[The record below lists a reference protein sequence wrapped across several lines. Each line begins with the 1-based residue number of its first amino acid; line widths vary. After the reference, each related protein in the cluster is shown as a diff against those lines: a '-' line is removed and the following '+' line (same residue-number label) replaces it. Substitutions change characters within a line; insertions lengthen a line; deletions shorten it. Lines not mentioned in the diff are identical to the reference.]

1 LTLSEVI
8 EEGLYSKEKGKFLSP
23 DNENE
28 LAFSEAI
35 FSGMLDSSLIR
46 VLDTKD
52 GTVHELDTALQ
63 KGLINISSGSCVDAL
78 SGNVLSLLDSIEGG
92 ILIDL
97 SNQPKYGVLDI
108 IEEDLVEI
116 DGAFI
121 DPGTSNPVSFKAA
134 IDSGLIDRTAFLV
147 RNLNYQS
154 LVTLDGAIAENIIDV
169 NNVFRN
175 STIKSD

>member
-1 LTLSEVI
+1 M
-8 EEGLYSKEKGKFLSP
+8 LYSKEKGKFLSP

-92 ILIDL
+92 ILIVETASL
-97 SNQPKYGVLDI
+97 NVIHFWSEHLYFPVLKSI
-108 IEEDLVEI
+108 M
-116 DGAFI
+116 F
-121 DPGTSNPVSFKAA
+121 S
-134 IDSGLIDRTAFLV
+134 
-147 RNLNYQS
+147 
-154 LVTLDGAIAENIIDV
+154 AIAPSRVTND
-169 NNVFRN
+169 
-175 STIKSD
+175 